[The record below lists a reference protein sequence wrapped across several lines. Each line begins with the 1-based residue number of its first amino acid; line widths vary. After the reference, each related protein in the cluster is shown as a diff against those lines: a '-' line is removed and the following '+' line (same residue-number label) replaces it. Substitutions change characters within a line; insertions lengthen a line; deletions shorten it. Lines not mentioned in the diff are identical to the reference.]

1 MFVGPSGKPLSN
13 TNYLR
18 LTPTPNRSPVNALV
32 PLCLVPPSTQTFYFS
47 LFSMLE
53 GKRVMKRYQEVS
65 TNCKIVIRN
74 LSILTSAKNSEED
87 NNNIIYLNC

>member
-1 MFVGPSGKPLSN
+1 
-13 TNYLR
+13 
-18 LTPTPNRSPVNALV
+18 
-32 PLCLVPPSTQTFYFS
+32 
-47 LFSMLE
+47 
-53 GKRVMKRYQEVS
+53 MKRYQEVS